1 MTIQDIAVSQTM
13 KKKLLKSIKDDA
25 ILFVEENGDIIVNVA
40 AYQTLKDYKSTTV
53 IEDIVG
59 EDILDN
65 SAEFFVFS

>member
-1 MTIQDIAVSQTM
+1 MTIQDIAVSQTI

-25 ILFVEENGDIIVNVA
+25 ILFVEENGDVIVNVA

-59 EDILDN
+59 KDILDN